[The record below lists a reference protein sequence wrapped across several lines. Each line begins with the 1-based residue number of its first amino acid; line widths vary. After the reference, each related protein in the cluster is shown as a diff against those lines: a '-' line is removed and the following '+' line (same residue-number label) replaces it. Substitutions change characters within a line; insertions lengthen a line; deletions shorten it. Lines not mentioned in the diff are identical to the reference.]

1 MTGGVN
7 CGRTNAHVNGLNLQ
21 EIDRLEKEN
30 SALKAKLK
38 NREDILI
45 AFAIAADLED
55 TELARGIV
63 AVVKAALKEAP

>member
-1 MTGGVN
+1 MGVN
-7 CGRTNAHVNGLNLQ
+7 CGRANAHVNGLNLQ

-30 SALKAKLK
+30 AALKAKLK

-63 AVVKAALKEAP
+63 AVVKSALKEAP